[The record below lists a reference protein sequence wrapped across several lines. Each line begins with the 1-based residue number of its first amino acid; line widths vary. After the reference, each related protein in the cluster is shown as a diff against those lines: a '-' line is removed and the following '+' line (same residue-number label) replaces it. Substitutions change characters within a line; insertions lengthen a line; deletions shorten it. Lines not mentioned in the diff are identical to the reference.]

1 MMRAGTGRVEHGGV
15 HIDKAI
21 DPASGER
28 LFVRQGWAR
37 DKWTRAIKVARQHPS
52 QVEVSSAALG
62 VVVLAD

>member
-28 LFVRQGWAR
+28 LFF
-37 DKWTRAIKVARQHPS
+37 
-52 QVEVSSAALG
+52 
-62 VVVLAD
+62 